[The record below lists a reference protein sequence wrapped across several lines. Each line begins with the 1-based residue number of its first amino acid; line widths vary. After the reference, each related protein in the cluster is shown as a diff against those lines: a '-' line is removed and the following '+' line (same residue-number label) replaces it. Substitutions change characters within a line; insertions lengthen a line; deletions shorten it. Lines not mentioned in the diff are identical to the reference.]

1 MTMTR
6 DDYVPAAGKHWLLF
20 LYDPLVALTSREG
33 QWRGAILDSLA
44 LEAEDTVVD
53 VGCGTGTLAVMAK
66 GRAPNARVIGVDP
79 DPRALARAER
89 KAKRKGM
96 TVDFRQGFGDQV
108 ATLIGV
114 GKATKA
120 VSSMVLHHMPRAAQ
134 LATITAMRDALAPG
148 GSIRIADFPGGHF
161 NGPAEHSLI
170 DDLAAAGFENART
183 LGRFRVAFAGAILVG
198 AEKPT
203 R

>member
-1 MTMTR
+1 MTR
-6 DDYVPAAGKHWLLF
+6 DDYLPAAGKHWLLF

-33 QWRGAILDSLA
+33 KWRGAIVESLA
-44 LEAEDTVVD
+44 LKDGDVVVD

-66 GRAPNARVIGVDP
+66 ARMPQAHIIGIDP

-89 KAKRKGM
+89 KATRKGAA
-96 TVDFRQGFGDQV
+96 VEFKRGFGDEV
-108 ATLIGV
+108 AALVGQ

-134 LATITAMRDALAPG
+134 LATIASMHDALVPG
-148 GSIRIADFPGGHF
+148 GAVRIADFTGGHF
-161 NGPAEHSLI
+161 NGPAEHNLI
-170 DDLAAAGFENART
+170 DDLTAAGFENART
-183 LGRFRVAFAGAILVG
+183 LDRFRVAFADTILVA
-198 AEKPT
+198 AEKPA